1 MFDFHDM
8 YFEQRI
14 IFGKLIFAR
23 MADEIMLLKSI
34 KELVV
39 IRLSDDVVE
48 ILTLLHP

>member
-1 MFDFHDM
+1 
-8 YFEQRI
+8 
-14 IFGKLIFAR
+14 
-23 MADEIMLLKSI
+23 MADEIMLLESI